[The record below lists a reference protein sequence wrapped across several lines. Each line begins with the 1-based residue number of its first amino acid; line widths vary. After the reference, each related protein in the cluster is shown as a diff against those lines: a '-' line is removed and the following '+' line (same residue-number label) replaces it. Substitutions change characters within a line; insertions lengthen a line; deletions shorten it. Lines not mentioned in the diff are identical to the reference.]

1 MDDIDEFLSIRAFQE
16 SVKILKFRERIKDKT
31 LSERIKKMYDA
42 WVAGAEYS
50 IIFLAVLSKGVQ
62 WRLHHE

>member
-42 WVAGAEYS
+42 WVAGAEYR
-50 IIFLAVLSKGVQ
+50 IILFGRVIERRSMEVTS
-62 WRLHHE
+62 